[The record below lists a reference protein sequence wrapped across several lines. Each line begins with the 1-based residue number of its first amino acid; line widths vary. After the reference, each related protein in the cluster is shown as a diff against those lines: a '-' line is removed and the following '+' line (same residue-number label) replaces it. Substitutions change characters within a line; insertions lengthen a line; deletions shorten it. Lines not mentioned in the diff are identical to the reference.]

1 MRMRACAILGFALCL
16 AAGSARPVAAQQGP
30 RELYQALNALRVD
43 PSRVYYVRDLNLRR
57 DAVSFSLSEGKLAFL
72 ASLDGRVT
80 GAVFIGRGRV
90 IATPRD
96 PGERRSLAQFLG
108 VPLLDQSFSRA
119 YLRFTDDFAAELG
132 RQLEQAGTIPSSEP
146 GFASSWDA
154 TLANLNPGHSL
165 RVMEDWLSEKPRP
178 YFYAALAGETSS
190 PFDVLVDYRREEPVL
205 FGQPRLVGG
214 TPYFDVWASFAA
226 GGPPEN
232 WQEDFAPLDYE
243 IATNISVD
251 GSLEGKTKLHLKA
264 VRGHERVISL
274 ELSRLL
280 KVESVT
286 DADGHPFVF
295 FQNEDINR
303 ADVARLGN
311 DAVLVVLPKP
321 AQPGEELQLRLSY
334 RGSVISDAGNGVY
347 FVGERGSWYP
357 HLGGADHFVSF
368 DLNFRWPRRLTL
380 VATGNKLEEHDEGEV
395 RSGHWRSGSPI
406 SVAGFNLG
414 EYVTQTVG
422 ASPRIDLYANR
433 QLEDAILARLHE
445 HEIVLPPLPPPDYQP
460 PAINGPPS
468 IAPEPPEPRPAA
480 VLKQLGGQVLDS
492 IHFFETFNGPFP
504 FDRLEVSQIPGS
516 FGQGWPG
523 LLYLSTLVF
532 LPPEAQERA
541 GATRQIQ
548 EQITEL
554 VPFHETAHQWW
565 GNVVGTASYRDAW
578 IEEAMAN
585 YLAVLYADSK
595 KPSEH
600 ALTNW
605 LDRYRTAL
613 LADQPS
619 GDALVDDAGPLSLGY
634 RLNSSKSPGA
644 FEAIIYGK
652 GTWVVHMLRMM
663 LRDPAAKNPDA
674 RFADLLRGIL
684 SGRRYHALST
694 ADLEHAVDKIMTPA
708 MDLEGN
714 RSIDWFFDEWVRG
727 TGIPHYAVQ
736 FQARPRGADYLVTG
750 TLRQSDVPET
760 FLAAVPLYAARPGG
774 KPALLGT
781 VIASGPETRFHFV
794 THFAPRHISIDPQ
807 HTLLCRT
814 D

>member
-1 MRMRACAILGFALCL
+1 MRKCARAVLGFALCL
-16 AAGSARPVAAQQGP
+16 AAGSVTAQQSP

-43 PSRVYYVRDLNLRR
+43 PARVYYVRDLNLRR
-57 DAVSFSLSEGKLAFL
+57 DAVSLYLTEGKLAFL
-72 ASLDGRVT
+72 APLDGRVT

-119 YLRFTDDFAAELG
+119 YLRFTDNCAAELA
-132 RQLEQAGTIPSSEP
+132 RQLEQAGTIPSTES
-146 GFASSWDA
+146 GFAGFWDA

-165 RVMEDWLSEKPRP
+165 RIMEDWLSEKPRP
-178 YFYAALAGETSS
+178 YFYAALAGETSN
-190 PFDVLVDYRREEPVL
+190 PFDVLVDYRREEQVL

-214 TPYFDVWASFAA
+214 TPYYDVWASFAA
-226 GGPPEN
+226 GGPQES
-232 WQEDFAPLDYE
+232 WEEDFAPLDYE
-243 IATNISVD
+243 IATNISAD
-251 GSLEGKTKLHLKA
+251 GSLEGKTKLHLRA

-280 KVESVT
+280 QVESAT
-286 DADGHPFVF
+286 DADGHPLVF

-303 ADVARLGN
+303 ADVARRGN
-311 DAVLVVLPKP
+311 DAVLIVLPRP
-321 AQPGEELQLRLSY
+321 AQPGEEFQLRLSY

-347 FVGERGSWYP
+347 YVGQRGSWYP

-368 DLNFRWPRRLTL
+368 DLAFRWPRRLTL
-380 VATGNKLEEHDEGEV
+380 VATGNKVEEHDEGEV
-395 RSGHWRSGSPI
+395 RAGHWRSASPI

-414 EYVTQTVG
+414 EYVTQAVG
-422 ASPRIDLYANR
+422 SAPRIELYANR
-433 QLEDAILARLHE
+433 QLEDAILARLRE
-445 HEIVLPPLPPPDYQP
+445 HGSVLLPPLPPPDYQP
-460 PAINGPPS
+460 PAINAPPE
-468 IAPEPPEPRPAA
+468 IAPEPPAPRPAA

-492 IHFFETFNGPFP
+492 IHFFERFNGPFP
-504 FDRLEVSQIPGS
+504 FAQLEVSQIPGS

-548 EQITEL
+548 EQIAEL

-565 GNVVGTASYRDAW
+565 GNVVGTSSYRDAW

-585 YLAVLYADSK
+585 YLAVLYADSR

-600 ALTNW
+600 ALANW
-605 LDRYRTAL
+605 LERYRAAL
-613 LADQPS
+613 IAIQP
-619 GDALVDDAGPLSLGY
+619 GTGELVDDAGPLSLGY

-644 FEAIIYGK
+644 FDAIIYGK

-674 RFADLLRGIL
+674 RFEELLRGIL
-684 SGRRYHALST
+684 SDRRFRALST
-694 ADLEHAVDKIMTPA
+694 ADLERAVEKLMTPA

-714 RSIDWFFDEWVRG
+714 RSMDWFFDEWVRG
-727 TGIPHYAVQ
+727 TGIPHDAVE
-736 FQARPRGADYLVTG
+736 FQVRAHGAEFLVTG

-760 FLAAVPLYAARPGG
+760 FLTAVPLYAARPGS

-781 VIASGPETRFHFV
+781 VIASGPETSFRFV
-794 THFAPRHISIDPQ
+794 TRFAPRHISIDPQ

>member
-1 MRMRACAILGFALCL
+1 MQKCPRAILGFALCL
-16 AAGSARPVAAQQGP
+16 AAGSVTAPQSP
-30 RELYQALNALRVD
+30 REFYQALNALRVD
-43 PSRVYYVRDLNLRR
+43 PARVYYVRDLNLRR
-57 DAVSFSLSEGKLAFL
+57 DAVSLYLTEGKLAFL
-72 ASLDGRVT
+72 TPLDGRVT

-119 YLRFTDDFAAELG
+119 YLRFTDNFAAELG
-132 RQLEQAGTIPSSEP
+132 RQLAQAGTIPASEP
-146 GFASSWDA
+146 GFAGSWDA
-154 TLANLNPGHSL
+154 TLTNLNPRHSL
-165 RVMEDWLSEKPRP
+165 RIMEDWLSEKPRP
-178 YFYAALAGETSS
+178 YFYAALAGETSN

-205 FGQPRLVGG
+205 LGQPRLVGG
-214 TPYFDVWASFAA
+214 TPYYDVWASFAA
-226 GGPPEN
+226 GGPQEN
-232 WQEDFAPLDYE
+232 WQEDFVPLDYE
-243 IATNISVD
+243 IETSISAD
-251 GSLEGKTKLHLKA
+251 RSLEGKTKLHLQA

-280 KVESVT
+280 EVESAT
-286 DADGHPFVF
+286 DGDGHPLVF

-303 ADVARLGN
+303 ADVARRGN
-311 DAVLVVLPKP
+311 DAVLIVLPRP
-321 AQPGEELQLRLSY
+321 AQPGEELQLHLSY

-347 FVGERGSWYP
+347 YVGERGSWYP
-357 HLGGADHFVSF
+357 HVGGADHFVSF
-368 DLNFRWPRRLTL
+368 DLTFRWPRRLTL
-380 VATGNKLEEHDEGEV
+380 VATGNKVEEHDEGEV
-395 RSGHWRSGSPI
+395 RAGHWRSASPI

-414 EYVTQTVG
+414 EYVTQAVG
-422 ASPRIDLYANR
+422 TAPRIELYANR
-433 QLEDAILARLHE
+433 QLEDAIVARLRE
-445 HEIVLPPLPPPDYQP
+445 HRSVLPPLPTPDYQP
-460 PAINGPPS
+460 PAINGPPE
-468 IAPEPPEPRPAA
+468 IVPEPPAPNPAA
-480 VLKQLGGQVLDS
+480 VLKQLGGQMLDS
-492 IHFFETFNGPFP
+492 IHFFERFNGLFP
-504 FDRLEVSQIPGS
+504 FERLEVSQIPGS

-541 GATRQIQ
+541 GATRQMQ
-548 EQITEL
+548 EQIAEL

-565 GNVVGTASYRDAW
+565 GNVVGTATYRDAW
-578 IEEAMAN
+578 IQEAMAN

-605 LDRYRTAL
+605 LERYRA
-613 LADQPS
+613 
-619 GDALVDDAGPLSLGY
+619 ALVARQPGGNELVEDAGPLSLGY

-674 RFADLLRGIL
+674 RFGELLRGIL
-684 SGRRYHALST
+684 SDRRYHALST
-694 ADLEHAVDKIMTPA
+694 ADLERAVEKLMTPA

-714 RSIDWFFDEWVRG
+714 RSMDWFFDEWVRG
-727 TGIPHYAVQ
+727 TGIPHDAVQ
-736 FQARPRGADYLVTG
+736 FQVRPRGTEFLVTG
-750 TLRQSDVPET
+750 TLRQNDVPET
-760 FLAAVPLYAARPGG
+760 FLTAVPLYAARPGS

-781 VIASGPETRFHFV
+781 VVASGPETKFRFV
-794 THFAPRHISIDPQ
+794 TRFAPRHISIDPQ